1 MELTWEIYLWGFAI
15 AVVLGAVANKTNF
28 CTMGAVSDWVNM
40 GDTGRFR
47 AWVFAI
53 AVATLGVLVLEY
65 LGWVDMSLTA
75 SNDTAQPPYRTP
87 NFVWPRYILGGLLF
101 GIGMTLGSGC
111 GNKTMIRIGGGNL
124 KSLVVFLTMG
134 AAAYLMLYTSF
145 DYYVFLQWMT
155 PISPNLADH
164 GITSQD
170 LGALTA
176 GLLGLEDAQTVY
188 YLWALV
194 LGLALLAWAVR
205 KEEFRGRFDNVF
217 GGLVVGLCVLAAW
230 YVTAGPMGQAW
241 LEEIEFMD
249 DPPRA
254 YGAQSYTFV
263 APSGQTLYM
272 LATDPG
278 NPSLVTFAMMAI
290 AGVMVGSFL
299 YAVIT
304 RSFRI
309 EWFVDKGDA
318 ARHVIGGLLM
328 GIGGVLGMGCTFG
341 QGITG
346 FSTLALG
353 SILTFASICLGSAL
367 TMKVQY
373 YKLVYEDE
381 ATFGKALVTALVDLR
396 LLPAGMR
403 KLEAV

>member
-1 MELTWEIYLWGFAI
+1 MELTWEIYTYGFVI
-15 AVVLGAVANKTNF
+15 ALLMGAVANKTNF
-28 CTMGAVSDWVNM
+28 CTMGAISDWVNM

-47 AWVFAI
+47 AWIFAI
-53 AVATLGVLVLEY
+53 SVAVLGVLILEY
-65 LGWVDMSLTA
+65 LGITDMSLTT
-75 SNDTAQPPYRTP
+75 SNDTSQPPYRTP

-101 GIGMTLGSGC
+101 GIGMTLASGC

-124 KSLVVFLTMG
+124 KSLVVFLVMG

-164 GITSQD
+164 GIASQD
-170 LGALTA
+170 LGAILA
-176 GLLGLEDAQTVY
+176 GLTGLADAQNLY
-188 YLWALV
+188 YLLALILGVGLLIWALR
-194 LGLALLAWAVR
+194 GG
-205 KEEFRGRFDNVF
+205 EFRGRFDNVF
-217 GGLVVGLCVLAAW
+217 GGAVVGLAIVAAW
-230 YVTAGPMGQAW
+230 YVTAGPLGQAW

-249 DPPRA
+249 TPPRA

-263 APSGQTLYM
+263 APSGQTLY
-272 LATDPG
+272 L
-278 NPSLVTFAMMAI
+278 LVTEPANLNLITFAMMAV
-290 AGVMVGSFL
+290 AGVTLGSFL
-299 YAVIT
+299 YALVS
-304 RSFRI
+304 RSFRL
-309 EWFVDKGDA
+309 EWFVDRADV
-318 ARHVIGGLLM
+318 ARHVIGGALM

-353 SILTFASICLGSAL
+353 SILAFLSICLGSAL
-367 TMKVQY
+367 TMKIQY

-381 ATFGKALVTALVDLR
+381 ATFGKALITALVDLR
-396 LLPAGMR
+396 LLPGSLR